1 MLALHIR
8 DATAMPLPDTLQRRP
23 ATEADI
29 PALLA
34 LRRQTMEDH
43 MRAAGVDTSDA
54 HQMDKVR
61 RAFDKAEVLVE
72 DGRIVGLFKSDRTC
86 SPWKVIQIQL
96 APALQ
101 GRGLGRRLLMD
112 FIRDAHAAGEDVTL
126 NVLKHNP
133 ARDLY
138 ERLGF
143 QPVDRNEEED
153 AELVMLLSRERMR
166 LSE

>member
-1 MLALHIR
+1 MH
-8 DATAMPLPDTLQRRP
+8 LPDTLQHRA
-23 ATEADI
+23 ATEADV

-34 LRRQTMEDH
+34 LRRKTMEGH

-54 HQMDKVR
+54 HQMEKVR
-61 RAFDKAEVLVE
+61 RHFDKARVLVE

-86 SPWKVIQIQL
+86 SPWKIIQIQL
-96 APALQ
+96 APDLQ
-101 GRGLGRRLLMD
+101 GRGLGRALLLD

-133 ARDLY
+133 ARALY

-143 QPVDRNEEED
+143 RPVDRNEEEE
-153 AELVMLLSRERMR
+153 AELVMLLPRERMR
-166 LSE
+166 LE